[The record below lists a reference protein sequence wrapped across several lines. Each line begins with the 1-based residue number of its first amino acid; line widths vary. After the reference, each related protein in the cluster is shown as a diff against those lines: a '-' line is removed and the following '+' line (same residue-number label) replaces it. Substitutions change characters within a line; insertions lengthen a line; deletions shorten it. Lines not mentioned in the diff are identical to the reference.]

1 MTRRWSLRTRFVLF
15 ATACLLPLVGVVLFF
30 LDRGIQRNTDQL
42 VNSEHTI
49 ANLSSQV
56 MSGYLNGVVDTLDK
70 LAVRPEIVSLNPE
83 DSASTLAL
91 TRDVRTDVSGL
102 LLVDASGQLVST
114 SGPAPTLLKS
124 IPDQLMQ
131 TIKTGQPGISPPI
144 QDTDDRQV
152 LVITVPVATSADTAK
167 TSTVTAPPPPATP
180 PAGSTTG
187 GNAATDQTGATG
199 SNVGAIAAVIN
210 VSYLETIVVPYARGK
225 TEIAIVSKDGV
236 IVSTAGVQKNLP
248 HFLDSERENI
258 DQALEGDS
266 GDFTTTDANDTA
278 RLGVFTPIQSDVA
291 TWAMIVTNP
300 TPRAY
305 AQTLLTQGLI
315 VLLLASAVI
324 LALAVI
330 FGEFTARPL
339 RTLAARAASMQRGNF
354 DVNIEPVGGG
364 EVRALSTAFAEMGDQ
379 LANQMHG
386 MEKSHQERVRQATQ
400 MRDLLRRTLRLQ
412 EDERRRIAGE
422 IHDAVSPLITGAL
435 YQARALQM
443 TNGSTPAAEPEE
455 TLDSVN
461 KLLERASVEL
471 HGVIFDLRPP
481 DLDDIGV
488 VAAIEAYMQTIERTG
503 LRCRLEVVKESP
515 SLTPEV
521 RLGIYR
527 IVQEA
532 LHNVV
537 RHAGADEAVVRLEST
552 DDLLRVTIKD
562 NGAGFD
568 PELSVRPTSLGLLS
582 MRERAAAIG
591 ASFTIISR
599 PGGGTAI
606 IIERAEVGSVMSDSV
621 LADLMSNSL
630 PYAPDGSGEPGDEDA
645 EAESTP
651 GTDHAPE
658 TDDEYPQK
666 PSRDTSPSRQ
676 ESQAT

>member
-56 MSGYLNGVVDTLDK
+56 MSGYLNGLVDTLDK
-70 LAVRPEIVSLNPE
+70 LAVRPEIVSLNPD

-102 LLVDASGQLVST
+102 LLVDANGQLVST
-114 SGPAPTLLKS
+114 SGPAPTLLLS

-144 QDTDDRQV
+144 QDTDDRMV
-152 LVITVPVATSADTAK
+152 LVITVPVATSADTGK
-167 TSTVTAPPPPATP
+167 TATVTAQPPAATP
-180 PAGSTTG
+180 PAGPAT

-248 HFLDSERENI
+248 HFLASERENI

-315 VLLLASAVI
+315 VLLLASVVI

-443 TNGSTPAAEPEE
+443 TNGSTPAAEREE

-568 PELSVRPTSLGLLS
+568 PKLSVRPTSLGLLS

-606 IIERAEVGSVMSDSV
+606 IIERAEVGSVMSDAV

-630 PYAPDGSGEPGDEDA
+630 PYSPDGSSEPGDEATDA
-645 EAESTP
+645 EGAPDP
-651 GTDHAPE
+651 GHDPE
-658 TDDEYPQK
+658 TDDESPQK
-666 PSRDTSPSRQ
+666 PPRDPSSSRQ